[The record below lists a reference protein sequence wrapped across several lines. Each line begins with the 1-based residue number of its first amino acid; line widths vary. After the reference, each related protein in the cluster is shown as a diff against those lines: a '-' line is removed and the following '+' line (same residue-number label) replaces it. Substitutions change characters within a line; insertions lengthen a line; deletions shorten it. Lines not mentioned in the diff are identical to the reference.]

1 MLHCKV
7 HIVLQILQLKF
18 PGRLVVILVIILF
31 VIIIL
36 LLVIIVV
43 IIIHGRCLLANS
55 WPARATLSS
64 CTCASLS
71 LVGSNILQQTIQLTK
86 MHLIF
91 MTSLRQRFQSVTISD
106 S

>member
-18 PGRLVVILVIILF
+18 PGSLVIILLFLIIILLF
-31 VIIIL
+31 VIII
-36 LLVIIVV
+36 V

-64 CTCASLS
+64 CACASLS
-71 LVGSNILQQTIQLTK
+71 LVGSNILQQKWTW
-86 MHLIF
+86 F
-91 MTSLRQRFQSVTISD
+91 S
-106 S
+106 